1 MIQVSRKGLFGVPY
15 VIINNNMPTYV
26 AKNKKTEEEKELFC
40 SYEKR
45 NEWLK
50 ENPDWIGVIGSPST
64 ISMAGSALG
73 KTSGDWKN
81 LMSKMKKEAG
91 GNNELAVK
99 HGFAKKNTIHD

>member
-1 MIQVSRKGLFGVPY
+1 MLS
-15 VIINNNMPTYV
+15 TYV
-26 AKNKKTEEEKELFC
+26 VKNKKTEEEKELFC

-64 ISMAGSALG
+64 ISMGFEILG

-81 LMSKMKKEAG
+81 LMSKMKKEARG
-91 GNNELAVK
+91 
-99 HGFAKKNTIHD
+99 